1 MNQSRVY
8 AYLRA
13 STSDQDAN
21 RAKNQLIKFA
31 EQQGKTI
38 SKFFAEN
45 VSGASLKRPQL
56 FELIDTADKGD
67 ILLIEQ
73 VDRLTRLSNEDWK
86 KLRGLISSKG
96 IRIVSPEL
104 PASHTMINNTDNF
117 TASMMDAVND
127 MLLDMLAAISRKD
140 YEDRRRRQAEG
151 IAKAKS
157 EGRYKGRPS
166 DSNKAAKIKR
176 FLISGLSYSQIQ
188 EDLGVSRATIAKV
201 SKQMKL
207 DSRQT
212 H

>member
-21 RAKNQLIKFA
+21 RAKDQLIKFA
-31 EQQGKTI
+31 EQQEKTI

-73 VDRLTRLSNEDWK
+73 VDRLTRLSNEDWQ

-117 TASMMDAVND
+117 TASMMDAVNN

-151 IAKAKS
+151 IEKAKS

-166 DSNKAAKIKR
+166 DSSKAAKIER
-176 FLISGLSYSQIQ
+176 FLVNGLSYSQIQ

-207 DSRQT
+207 DTRQT